1 MKIYAAILKN
11 TGILALMCM
20 WLFAGCE
27 TVTDIDLPAA
37 DPLIVVS
44 GFFTPDSAFSISLS
58 SSTDYKNID
67 DIRAIETA
75 RIELLENGAPAG
87 MMTHIGHGIYS
98 VQNKKPE
105 VGVLYSI
112 NASAQGFATVNA
124 EDKIP
129 ASVPVSLVSFDTNKT
144 TEKINIYLMVHD
156 PGGIK
161 NYYELVIAG
170 KNSHGI
176 SSIMKFD
183 VNDPSFNTEE
193 GKAAGFGAEN
203 IPFADFTDV
212 IFDGK
217 NYKFRISID
226 SYYKTEEI
234 TVYLISLSHNLFEF
248 RRTYQKQKDMGDSP
262 FSEPVRIHSNVIN
275 GAGIFAGFSVYK
287 LKFTL

>member
-1 MKIYAAILKN
+1 MLAA
-11 TGILALMCM
+11 MCM
-20 WLFAGCE
+20 WLFASCE

-37 DPLIVVS
+37 GPLIVVS

-67 DIRAIETA
+67 DIRAIENA
-75 RIELLENGAPAG
+75 RIELLDDGTPAG
-87 MMTHIGHGIYS
+87 TMTYLGNGVYRS
-98 VQNKKPE
+98 ENKKPK
-105 VGVLYSI
+105 VGILYSI
-112 NASAQGFATVNA
+112 SVSAQGFHTVNA

-129 ASVPVSLVSFDTNKT
+129 ASVPVSLVSFDTNRT

-156 PGGIK
+156 PAGIK
-161 NYYELVIAG
+161 NYYELVIVG

-176 SSIMKFD
+176 SSIMNFD
-183 VNDPSFNTEE
+183 VNDPSFNAEE
-193 GKAAGFGAEN
+193 GKAAGFGADN

-226 SYYKTEEI
+226 SYYKTEEV
-234 TVYLISLSHNLFEF
+234 TVYLISLSQNLYEF
-248 RRTYQKQKDMGDSP
+248 RRTYQKQKDLGDSP
-262 FSEPVRIHSNVIN
+262 FSEPVRIHSNVTN

-287 LKFTL
+287 LKFTF